1 MLAVKTQKLVIKLYL
16 EFPKSNVAVKYVLS
30 NLALQYQ
37 SEVFKKSL
45 LSLLQ
50 TRITF
55 GKDHFLNATVLV
67 LAAAVLHTR
76 ILDLC

>member
-1 MLAVKTQKLVIKLYL
+1 MLAVKIQKLVYKLYL
-16 EFPKSNVAVKYVLS
+16 EFPKSNVAVKYVLL
-30 NLALQYQ
+30 NLALRYQ

-55 GKDHFLNATVLV
+55 GEDQFLNATVLV
-67 LAAAVLHTR
+67 LAAAVLHKR